1 MGTAKN
7 IPVSGLPEGKLG
19 RKQCAL
25 CDKALMSLAE
35 DEEAEFISVG
45 IDRNA
50 PPARPVMLWLT
61 EEDGT
66 PIGFIRMSLGLA
78 RKVAADILAVANDS

>member
-1 MGTAKN
+1 MGTTKN
-7 IPVSGLPEGKLG
+7 IGAAELPEGELSPEQ
-19 RKQCAL
+19 RVL
-25 CDKALMSLAE
+25 CDHSLMSLTEE
-35 DEEAEFISVG
+35 DEAEFISVG

-50 PPARPVMLWLT
+50 PPLRPIMLWLT

-66 PIGFIRMSLGLA
+66 PIGFIRMGLDRA